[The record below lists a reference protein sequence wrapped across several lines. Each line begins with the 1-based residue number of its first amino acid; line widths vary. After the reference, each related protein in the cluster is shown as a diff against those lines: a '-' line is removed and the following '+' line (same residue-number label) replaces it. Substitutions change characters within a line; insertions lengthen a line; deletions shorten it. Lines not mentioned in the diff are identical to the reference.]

1 MLDIERLVQIA
12 WRNDQDARVRKMFVA
27 VVLTALDDAIVEK
40 DKNGGGEQQI
50 GHWAR
55 SRDGREILS
64 LAGIDPNERVVKG
77 LVEFVRRG
85 IKTST
90 ALRRSE
96 AE

>member
-12 WRNDQDARVRKMFVA
+12 RRNDQDARVRKMFVA
-27 VVLTALDDAIVEK
+27 VVLTALDDAIVENK
-40 DKNGGGEQQI
+40 KNGGGERQI
-50 GHWAR
+50 EHWAR

-64 LAGIDPNERVVKG
+64 LAGVDPNERFVKG